1 MKAAEFLHEAEQLP
15 LAGLDG
21 VLPDHG
27 SVLVVSPHPDDESLG
42 CGGLLALL
50 AEAGR
55 PGRVLIVSN
64 GAASHPNSRTHPPAR
79 LAALRR
85 DEAIAAL
92 RNLGM
97 EPDRL
102 VMLGLPDGAVP
113 HDGPGFDAAVT
124 AMANLCRRDGVEAI
138 AVSWE
143 HDPHPDH
150 LASWHMARAAARE
163 AGVRLLAYPIWG
175 WRHLY
180 PQIGPLPPLEV
191 DGPPRGQRLDI
202 AAVLPRKQAAVA
214 AHVSQ
219 TTRLIGDDPHGF
231 MLSPEVLALFERP
244 WEILLEIS
252 A

>member
-1 MKAAEFLHEAEQLP
+1 MKAADFLREAEHLP
-15 LAGLDG
+15 IAGLDG
-21 VLPDHG
+21 VLPG
-27 SVLVVSPHPDDESLG
+27 GGTVLVVAPHPDDESLG

-50 AEAGR
+50 TDAGR
-55 PGRVLIVSN
+55 PGRVLIVSD

-79 LAALRR
+79 VAAIRREEATAALG
-85 DEAIAAL
+85 A
-92 RNLGM
+92 LGM
-97 EPDRL
+97 GPDRL

-124 AMANLCRRDGVEAI
+124 AMANLLRRDGAEAV

-150 LASWHMARAAARE
+150 LASWRMARAAARE

-180 PQIGPLPPLEV
+180 TEIGPLPPLDL
-191 DGPPRGQRLDI
+191 DGPPRGWRLDI

-219 TTRLIGDDPHGF
+219 TTRLISDDPHGF

-244 WEILLEIS
+244 WEVLLEI
-252 A
+252 AA